1 MLAEDDDFIDEE
13 SIQEESEEPR
23 FYRFIN
29 QNRDL
34 NEVLN
39 CDDGSR
45 LDRRDL
51 LPEIFIAE
59 GRENVDFN
67 EFDESTK
74 LSDKFKKTLRKF
86 EDIDGENIDSFL
98 ELFYLIF

>member
-1 MLAEDDDFIDEE
+1 MTDHA
-13 SIQEESEEPR
+13 
-23 FYRFIN
+23 
-29 QNRDL
+29 
-34 NEVLN
+34 
-39 CDDGSR
+39 C
-45 LDRRDL
+45 L

-59 GRENVDFN
+59 VRENVDFN
-67 EFDESTK
+67 EFDESAK